1 MQYLLGVIF
10 LFLYL
15 VNTAFS
21 TKHALHMF
29 QQNRYELPRYLSWL
43 HKRQFNYE
51 DMIINVILAVL
62 FIVSIFIENTLLWI
76 SYLAL
81 VIIIKA
87 VIEYGLERKK
97 DYIKPLV
104 YTARVKRQII
114 TLLIL
119 NLMIIIVFWF
129 IPNRFWSLAF
139 LLGLYINWVLILL
152 MYYINQPMEKMIN
165 EYYLKDARKIIN
177 GIPSLKKIGITG
189 SYGKT
194 STKNILDAVL
204 SDAYYTLKT
213 PLSYNTPMGITKT
226 IREYLKPIHEVFI
239 CEMGADKV
247 GEIDYLTKFVKPHY
261 GIVTS
266 IGPQH
271 LNTFLNMENIIKEKM
286 LMIENLPSDGISF
299 INIDNRFIREYHIK
313 NKCKLIKYGIKSKD
327 VDYYVEDITYHPQ
340 GSTFMI
346 VDKEHQQYSFSTK
359 LLGEHNIMNILVAVA
374 VGRELDISWETLQKT
389 ITNLDHIEH
398 RLQLKKIN
406 GYTFIDNAFNSNPE
420 GAAMSLE
427 VLSRME
433 NKRFIITPG
442 MIDLGERQ
450 DDANREFGR
459 QMNGKVDYV
468 ILVGKSQTATI
479 LEGLYESG
487 FPTEAIQVVDTVKE
501 AFAIVYQLAT
511 PLDTILLENDLP
523 DAFNR

>member
-1 MQYLLGVIF
+1 
-10 LFLYL
+10 
-15 VNTAFS
+15 
-21 TKHALHMF
+21 
-29 QQNRYELPRYLSWL
+29 
-43 HKRQFNYE
+43 
-51 DMIINVILAVL
+51 
-62 FIVSIFIENTLLWI
+62 
-76 SYLAL
+76 
-81 VIIIKA
+81 
-87 VIEYGLERKK
+87 
-97 DYIKPLV
+97 
-104 YTARVKRQII
+104 
-114 TLLIL
+114 
-119 NLMIIIVFWF
+119 
-129 IPNRFWSLAF
+129 
-139 LLGLYINWVLILL
+139 
-152 MYYINQPMEKMIN
+152 
-165 EYYLKDARKIIN
+165 
-177 GIPSLKKIGITG
+177 
-189 SYGKT
+189 
-194 STKNILDAVL
+194 
-204 SDAYYTLKT
+204 
-213 PLSYNTPMGITKT
+213 
-226 IREYLKPIHEVFI
+226 
-239 CEMGADKV
+239 
-247 GEIDYLTKFVKPHY
+247 
-261 GIVTS
+261 
-266 IGPQH
+266 
-271 LNTFLNMENIIKEKM
+271 
-286 LMIENLPSDGISF
+286 
-299 INIDNRFIREYHIK
+299 
-313 NKCKLIKYGIKSKD
+313 
-327 VDYYVEDITYHPQ
+327 
-340 GSTFMI
+340 MI

-427 VLSRME
+427 VLSRMD